1 VNVLLALLDQDHVHY
16 RTAIQWFS
24 SPDLQWA
31 LCPFTEAG
39 FLRNMIR
46 PKVGNIS
53 VGKAVSLLE
62 RFAQRPGYH
71 YLPISADWRELCK
84 PFSERIFGHNQIT
97 DAYLLGLAIREDLV
111 LVTFDKAILHMAG
124 EHRGHVLLL
133 TE

>member
-1 VNVLLALLDQDHVHY
+1 
-16 RTAIQWFS
+16 
-24 SPDLQWA
+24 
-31 LCPFTEAG
+31 
-39 FLRNMIR
+39 MIR

-53 VGKAVSLLE
+53 VAKAMSLLE
-62 RFAQRPGYH
+62 RFAQRSGYH

-111 LVTFDKAILHMAG
+111 LVTFNKAILHMAG